1 MVQHS
6 SSQQLILYSL
16 KSVLAATSSFSR
28 YLQVFLP
35 ELAVLQADPA
45 PSVRKFLPEF
55 LQACPPAA
63 LQPATVLL
71 ALQCLQGLLQDS
83 VPAVV
88 KAAVMS
94 SSTLF
99 RTALAVVVG
108 QVCLNCLLSNCLL
121 THCFLPD
128 YHDLLL
134 SHTLRHCLFLLLA
147 CLPCRTAHAV
157 MYQSFVFNLSQ
168 VPSNQLVPACL
179 P

>member
-1 MVQHS
+1 MVAHRS
-6 SSQQLILYSL
+6 CLDTL
-16 KSVLAATSSFSR
+16 KPVSAAIFKLLSICC

-108 QVCLNCLLSNCLL
+108 QVCTLNQLL
-121 THCFLPD
+121 TPA
-128 YHDLLL
+128 YHNLLL
-134 SHTLRHCLFLLLA
+134 L
-147 CLPCRTAHAV
+147 HA
-157 MYQSFVFNLSQ
+157 
-168 VPSNQLVPACL
+168 
-179 P
+179 

>member
-1 MVQHS
+1 M
-6 SSQQLILYSL
+6 
-16 KSVLAATSSFSR
+16 LAAISR
-28 YLQVFLP
+28 FNHYLQVFLP

-63 LQPATVLL
+63 LQPAIVLL

-108 QVCLNCLLSNCLL
+108 QVCLKCLLLNCLL
-121 THCFLPD
+121 THCFLPAR
-128 YHDLLL
+128 HERLFE
-134 SHTLRHCLFLLLA
+134 SHLA
-147 CLPCRTAHAV
+147 A
-157 MYQSFVFNLSQ
+157 QSFPFPGLPALPHSSCCHLPICF
-168 VPSNQLVPACL
+168 VPNAF
-179 P
+179 